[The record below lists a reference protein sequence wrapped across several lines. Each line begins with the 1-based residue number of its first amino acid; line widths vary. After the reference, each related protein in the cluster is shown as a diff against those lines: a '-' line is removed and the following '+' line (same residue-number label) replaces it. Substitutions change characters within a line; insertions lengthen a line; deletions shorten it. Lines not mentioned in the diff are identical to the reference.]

1 MSNKIAESLQSIIP
15 FTIDD
20 YFAFGMLVILV
31 YCGIACFVYWAK
43 FIEYV
48 NKDIK
53 DFFNE
58 KSNRKNKS
66 RK

>member
-20 YFAFGMLVILV
+20 YFTFGMLVVLV
-31 YCGIACFVYWAK
+31 YCGIAGFVYLAK
-43 FIEYV
+43 YIESV
-48 NKDIK
+48 NNDIK

-58 KSNRKNKS
+58 KSKQKNKS

>member
-20 YFAFGMLVILV
+20 YVTFGMLVILV

-43 FIEYV
+43 FVEDV

-53 DFFNE
+53 DFFNG

>member
-1 MSNKIAESLQSIIP
+1 MSIKLAETLQSIIP

-20 YFAFGMLVILV
+20 YFAFGMLVVLV
-31 YCGIACFVYWAK
+31 YCGIASFVYWAK
-43 FIEYV
+43 FIEDV
-48 NKDIK
+48 NKDMK

-58 KSNRKNKS
+58 KFNRKNKS

>member
-20 YFAFGMLVILV
+20 YVTFGMLVILV

-43 FIEYV
+43 FVEDV

-53 DFFNE
+53 DFFNG
-58 KSNRKNKS
+58 KSKQKNKS

>member
-20 YFAFGMLVILV
+20 YFTFWMLVVLV
-31 YCGIACFVYWAK
+31 YCGIAGFVYLAK
-43 FIEYV
+43 YIESV
-48 NKDIK
+48 NNDIK

>member
-1 MSNKIAESLQSIIP
+1 MSNKIVENLQSIIP

-20 YFAFGMLVILV
+20 YFAFVMLVVLV
-31 YCGIACFVYWAK
+31 YCGIAGFVYWAK
-43 FIEYV
+43 FIEDV

-58 KSNRKNKS
+58 KSNRKNKP